1 MTVDN
6 NMDHLQDIINQMLDV
21 FDKMNKSNIPG
32 QFNMQTSSEGT
43 KCIFLSVNKTYKT
56 SEKSASRTER
66 DNKRYQIWREKK
78 NSFKNSSKDGSTE
91 RNYQTPLHTNSG
103 TEAIESSFAEEA
115 TTPEGL
121 GEKAHSLEQSIT
133 LKPSDSSSTEIPTE
147 QTKDHGTPYYQ
158 NQPTLSSPEDLRE
171 QKSDLESNTDL
182 MEMKNPQK
190 ILNL

>member
-78 NSFKNSSKDGSTE
+78 NSFKNSSKDGSIE
-91 RNYQTPLHTNSG
+91 SNYQTPLHTNSG

-121 GEKAHSLEQSIT
+121 GEKALALERSIT
-133 LKPSDSSSTEIPTE
+133 PKPSDSSSTEQPTE
-147 QTKDHGTPYYQ
+147 
-158 NQPTLSSPEDLRE
+158 
-171 QKSDLESNTDL
+171 
-182 MEMKNPQK
+182 
-190 ILNL
+190 